1 MKITAQRVRS
11 FQTCPFRIMLPTIA
25 VSNGN
30 LYINFDL
37 HRKVG
42 NKTAF
47 AFAAVEASFPAGK
60 KFTANQ
66 EELISEKALR
76 KTIYVRMSHVL
87 TSTYVLNVI
96 IGIKIIAANGN
107 VYKVYYSVGKSN
119 QTALQYI
126 QIEKSSPVE
135 IRLLSDLQNNAVKN
149 SGKNQESDDETAQP
163 HLLVKSPDLNKAAIT
178 DQDLIEYTGFV
189 TSDLTT
195 YARALYRERCFLKKE
210 GGRKYKITE
219 GIRISAP
226 PASDWYVYSFVME
239 AELYIADDAPLR
251 LFLPEKTVEGKAV
264 FAEEFLLIVQFPI
277 DLGKEIASATFQVEP
292 WKLLDAQYKKLQE
305 LNEDDHAIAM
315 QLLNEGPVLSK
326 NEPANDSNIGMGQAA
341 AENHARRESVTVI
354 WGPPG
359 TGKTY
364 TMARIAISALKKGQ
378 SVLIVSHSNIS
389 VDGAIKKVAEL
400 LRSPG
405 NNTAALR
412 AGKVLRY
419 GYVRDAELSEDS
431 EAVAY
436 NYVLKS
442 RPELKKRE
450 ETLRKEKAAL
460 KGTSRTVDNEK
471 KKYSIEKELK
481 RIRAEVGA
489 YVRQISMEAR
499 ILATT
504 VSKLTMDDLFTDK
517 RYDVVMF
524 DEISMAYVT
533 QVLCAAMFAD
543 KHLICV
549 GDFRQLAPIVQ
560 SDAKTVLEKDLFSF
574 LRILVN
580 GKVYAHPWL
589 VMLNEQRRMH
599 PEISRYSNIKY
610 YDRRLKDHESV
621 RAGRADVV
629 AKSPLSGFPMNIV
642 DLTGTYC
649 PSMKNSDNSR
659 FNIVSAIVS
668 LSLALEALNSGEN
681 SIGIITPYAAQT
693 RLIQALI
700 QDVDPERKWKDIISC
715 ATVHQFQGSERNL
728 IIFDAVESYPATR
741 AGWLLSRNENGSLMR
756 LMNVALTRA
765 RGKFIAVADSRFW
778 VTKYKEKQN
787 EFFSLLDYLMKR
799 GNTMKIRDYGDHGYV
814 EASLKKGPVRS
825 FVSTEEAMKSLK
837 HDFLMT
843 HQRIIIAIPDGAL
856 EKTTQKEIFQWVT
869 ESRIRGVTVL
879 IKSNDYV
886 SLPDHWKSYAWG
898 TENAV
903 FPLIMF
909 DDKTAWYGL
918 PLSKGRFVD
927 KNTMFSTVHPL
938 LIRITGK
945 KTIDL
950 IRSLSDIETRQI
962 DGKRVS
968 FTEKTSRD
976 AGGSEFQ
983 TTEDTGKQAGG
994 LARYLSQK
1002 EFCYKC
1008 KSPMKMVKG
1017 KRSSYLRCPKCDEKR
1032 WIDVRQI
1039 QLYIDMENVH
1049 CPKDKCDLEA
1059 KIGKFGLYIQC
1070 QAGHTLKPEEI

>member
-1 MKITAQRVRS
+1 MSTAGQIVKS
-11 FQTCPFRIMLPTIA
+11 FKACPFRIMLPSIS

-30 LYINFDL
+30 LFVNFDL
-37 HRKVG
+37 RRQVG
-42 NKTAF
+42 NKTVF
-47 AFAAVEASFPAGK
+47 AFISAEAAFPTGK
-60 KFTANQ
+60 KVTSRQ
-66 EELISEKALR
+66 EELVTETMLR
-76 KTIYVRMSHVL
+76 KTIYVSMSNVL
-87 TSTYVLNVI
+87 SSAYALNVTI
-96 IGIKIIAANGN
+96 SIKIIAANGSKYR
-107 VYKVYYSVGKSN
+107 VCYSVGKSN

-126 QIEKSSPVE
+126 QIEKSSPE
-135 IRLLSDLQNNAVKN
+135 ETRLLSDLQNVLADNTRNNSKEPEAERSNTRYEKPDSKEVLNA
-149 SGKNQESDDETAQP
+149 
-163 HLLVKSPDLNKAAIT
+163 DL
-178 DQDLIEYTGFV
+178 DLIEYTGFV
-189 TSDLTT
+189 TSELAA
-195 YARALYRERCFLKKE
+195 YAKTLYRERCFLRKE
-210 GGRKYKITE
+210 GGRKYKVTE
-219 GIRISAP
+219 GIRISSP
-226 PASDWYVYSFVME
+226 PSSDGYVYSFVME

-251 LFLPEKTVEGKAV
+251 LFLPGKTVEGKAV
-264 FAEEFLLIVQFPI
+264 FSEEFLLIVQFPT
-277 DLGKEIASATFQVEP
+277 DLGKEIATATFQVEP
-292 WKLLDAQYKKLQE
+292 WRLLDAQYKKLQE
-305 LNEDDHAIAM
+305 LKDNDHAIAM
-315 QLLNEGPVLSK
+315 QLLNEGPALSTAH
-326 NEPANDSNIGMGQAA
+326 PVNDSNIRMGQAA
-341 AENHARRESVTVI
+341 AENHARQEAVTVI

-364 TMARIAISALKKGQ
+364 TMAKIAISALKKGQ

-400 LRSPG
+400 LRAPG

-419 GYVRDAELSEDS
+419 GYVRDAELAEDS

-436 NYVLKS
+436 NYILKS

-450 ETLRKEKAAL
+450 ESLRKEKAAL
-460 KGTSRTVDNEK
+460 KGAFRTVENEK
-471 KKYSIEKELK
+471 KKYAIEKELK
-481 RIRAEVGA
+481 RIRAEVGT
-489 YVRQISMEAR
+489 YVRQISYEAR

-504 VSKLTMDDLFTDK
+504 VSKLTMDDLFKDK

-533 QVLCAAMFAD
+533 QVLCAAMFAE
-543 KHLICV
+543 KHFICV

-560 SDAKTVLEKDLFSF
+560 SEAKAVLEKDLFSF
-574 LRILVN
+574 LHILVN

-599 PEISRYSNIKY
+599 PAISRYSNIKY
-610 YDRRLKDHESV
+610 YDGRLKDHDSV
-621 RAGRADVV
+621 RNGREDIV
-629 AKSPLSGFPMNIV
+629 ARPPLKGFPMNIV

-668 LSLALEALNSGEN
+668 LSMALEALGSGET

-693 RLIQALI
+693 RLIQAMI
-700 QDVDPERKWKDIISC
+700 QDIDPDRKWKDNISC

-728 IIFDAVESYPATR
+728 IIFDAVESYPSTR

-756 LMNVALTRA
+756 LMNVAITRA

-778 VTKYKEKQN
+778 ITKYREKQN
-787 EFFSLLDYLMKR
+787 EFFSLLAYLMKR
-799 GNTMKIRDYGDHGYV
+799 GNTMKIRDYGAHGYV
-814 EASLKKGPVRS
+814 EDALKKGPVRS
-825 FVSTEEAMKSLK
+825 FISLDDAMKSLRQ
-837 HDFLMT
+837 DFLSVR
-843 HQRIIIAIPDGAL
+843 QRIIISIPDGAL
-856 EKTTQKEIFQWVT
+856 DQNTQKEIFQWIT
-869 ESRIRGVTVL
+869 EARIRGVTVL
-879 IKSNDYV
+879 IKSNDYT
-886 SLPDHWKSYAWG
+886 SLPDQWKSYAWG

-903 FPLIMF
+903 FPLIIF
-909 DDKTAWYGL
+909 DDKTVWYGL

-927 KNTMFSTVHPL
+927 KNSTFSTVHPL
-938 LIRITGK
+938 VIRITGK

-962 DGKRVS
+962 NGKRAS
-968 FTEKTSRD
+968 FTEKTARD

-983 TTEDTGKQAGG
+983 EVEDTGKQAGG

-1039 QLYIDMENVH
+1039 QLYIDMENVR

-1070 QAGHTLKPEEI
+1070 QAGHTLKIEEI